1 MPLFQKCDLQAQFT
15 TNYKLPLTSYN
26 KLQQLR
32 TIYTNVEQVRL
43 NQNNNNYDD
52 NKNNSNE
59 NKNNNYYVCYP
70 FPWKESMSDPLEASS
85 WRPPLGG
92 LLLEAFSWTPP
103 LEGLLLKASSWRFG
117 GIQ

>member
-1 MPLFQKCDLQAQFT
+1 MPLFRKCDLQAQFT

-26 KLQQLR
+26 ELEQLR

-43 NQNNNNYDD
+43 NQNNNNNNNNNYDD

-70 FPWKESMSDPLEASS
+70 FPWKESMSDPWCGHRLRSAV
-85 WRPPLGG
+85 RCGRRHR
-92 LLLEAFSWTPP
+92 TPSK
-103 LEGLLLKASSWRFG
+103 G
-117 GIQ
+117 

>member
-1 MPLFQKCDLQAQFT
+1 MPLFQKCD
-15 TNYKLPLTSYN
+15 
-26 KLQQLR
+26 R

-43 NQNNNNYDD
+43 NQNNNNNNYDD

-59 NKNNNYYVCYP
+59 NKNKNYYVCYP

-92 LLLEAFSWTPP
+92 LLLD
-103 LEGLLLKASSWRFG
+103 ASS
-117 GIQ
+117 